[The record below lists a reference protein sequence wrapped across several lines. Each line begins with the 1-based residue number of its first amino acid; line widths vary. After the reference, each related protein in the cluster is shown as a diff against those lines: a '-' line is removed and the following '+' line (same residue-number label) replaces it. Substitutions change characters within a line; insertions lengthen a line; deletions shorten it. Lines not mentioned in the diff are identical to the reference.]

1 MKNVLAVCVLRP
13 VAETQKLWNGSV
25 AVKFSIK
32 LNWGEFTPPP
42 HKNTSTREILGCFT
56 FSVLVFL

>member
-42 HKNTSTREILGCFT
+42 LTKIRPLAKF
-56 FSVLVFL
+56 